1 MSLQKNKIDIDIL
14 LYQLSEKNSL
24 KTRNGQEIIERLKTM
39 IMHSQSRTELTVVK
53 EIINGLL
60 KSNKQF
66 NKKTINKYL
75 NVINEIKNKYY

>member
-14 LYQLSEKNSL
+14 LYQLSEKNSF

>member
-14 LYQLSEKNSL
+14 LYQLSEKNSF

-75 NVINEIKNKYY
+75 NIINEIKNKYY

>member
-66 NKKTINKYL
+66 NKKTINRYL

>member
-1 MSLQKNKIDIDIL
+1 MSLQKNKIDIDIML
-14 LYQLSEKNSL
+14 FKLSEKDSF

-39 IMHSQSRTELTVVK
+39 IMHSQSITELTVVK

-60 KSNKQF
+60 RSNRQF

-75 NVINEIKNKYY
+75 NIINEIKNKYY

>member
-14 LYQLSEKNSL
+14 LYQLSEKNSF

-66 NKKTINKYL
+66 NKKTINRYL

>member
-1 MSLQKNKIDIDIL
+1 MSILKNKIDVDIL
-14 LYQLSEKNSL
+14 LYQLSEKNSF
-24 KTRNGQEIIERLKTM
+24 KSRNGQEIIERLKTM

-66 NKKTINKYL
+66 NKKTINRYL